1 MTLNERKI
9 KKGVAMNKMN
19 QIKNNIGNV
28 SYQSERRK
36 NLFEEYTIHFDDYE
50 PEEPKKKQKKEKK
63 QIKIEK
69 KKDIMKDI
77 LKPIE
82 STKKKI
88 IIEEVESNESDKSD
102 DKQTG
107 GGINENKTM
116 KKIFI
121 TADLKPEAKRN
132 ELIL

>member
-9 KKGVAMNKMN
+9 NKGIAMNKMN

-28 SYQSERRK
+28 SYQQERRK

-50 PEEPKKKQKKEKK
+50 PEEQKKKQKKEKK

-107 GGINENKTM
+107 GGINEKKTV

>member
-9 KKGVAMNKMN
+9 NKGIAMNKMN

-28 SYQSERRK
+28 SYQSERRN
-36 NLFEEYTIHFDDYE
+36 NLLEEYTIHFDDYE

-82 STKKKI
+82 TTKKKI

-107 GGINENKTM
+107 GGINEKKTV
-116 KKIFI
+116 KKLFI
-121 TADLKPEAKRN
+121 TANLKPEAKRN

>member
-9 KKGVAMNKMN
+9 NKGIAMNKMN
-19 QIKNNIGNV
+19 QIKNNIGNI
-28 SYQSERRK
+28 SYQLERRK

-77 LKPIE
+77 LEPIE
-82 STKKKI
+82 TTKKKI

-107 GGINENKTM
+107 GGINEKKTM
-116 KKIFI
+116 KKLFI

>member
-9 KKGVAMNKMN
+9 KKGIAMNKMN

-28 SYQSERRK
+28 SYQSGRRN
-36 NLFEEYTIHFDDYE
+36 NLLEEYTINFNDYE
-50 PEEPKKKQKKEKK
+50 PEEPKKSKKKEKK

-77 LKPIE
+77 LEPIE
-82 STKKKI
+82 PTKKKI

-107 GGINENKTM
+107 GGINEKKTM
-116 KKIFI
+116 KKLFI
-121 TADLKPEAKRN
+121 TADLKPDAKKN

>member
-9 KKGVAMNKMN
+9 KKGIAMNKMN
-19 QIKNNIGNV
+19 QIKNNIGNI
-28 SYQSERRK
+28 SYQQERRK

-77 LKPIE
+77 LEPIE
-82 STKKKI
+82 PTKKKI
-88 IIEEVESNESDKSD
+88 IIP
-102 DKQTG
+102 T
-107 GGINENKTM
+107 
-116 KKIFI
+116 
-121 TADLKPEAKRN
+121 
-132 ELIL
+132 

>member
-1 MTLNERKI
+1 MTLNEKKI
-9 KKGVAMNKMN
+9 QKGIAMNKMN

-50 PEEPKKKQKKEKK
+50 PEEPKKKQKKGKK

-107 GGINENKTM
+107 GGINEKKTV

>member
-9 KKGVAMNKMN
+9 NKGIAMNKMN

-28 SYQSERRK
+28 SYQLERRK

-50 PEEPKKKQKKEKK
+50 PETPKKKQKKEKRK
-63 QIKIEK
+63 IKIEK

-102 DKQTG
+102 NKQTG

-116 KKIFI
+116 KKLFI
-121 TADLKPEAKRN
+121 TANLKPEAKRN

>member
-1 MTLNERKI
+1 MTLNEKKI
-9 KKGVAMNKMN
+9 QKGIAMNKMN

-50 PEEPKKKQKKEKK
+50 PEEPKKRQKKEKK

-77 LKPIE
+77 LKPIK

-107 GGINENKTM
+107 GGINEKKTV

>member
-9 KKGVAMNKMN
+9 NKGIAMNKMN

-50 PEEPKKKQKKEKK
+50 PEEPKKKQKKGKK

-107 GGINENKTM
+107 GGINEKKTV

>member
-9 KKGVAMNKMN
+9 KKGIAMNKMN

-28 SYQSERRK
+28 SYQQERRK

-50 PEEPKKKQKKEKK
+50 PEEKLKKKEKRK
-63 QIKIEK
+63 IKIEK

-82 STKKKI
+82 PTKKKI
-88 IIEEVESNESDKSD
+88 IIEEVDPDKSNE
-102 DKQTG
+102 KQTG

>member
-9 KKGVAMNKMN
+9 NKGIAMNKMN
-19 QIKNNIGNV
+19 QIKNNIGNI
-28 SYQSERRK
+28 SYQLERRK

-82 STKKKI
+82 TTKKKI

-107 GGINENKTM
+107 GGINEKKTV
-116 KKIFI
+116 KKLFI
-121 TADLKPEAKRN
+121 TANLKPEAKRN

>member
-9 KKGVAMNKMN
+9 NKGIAMNKMN

-28 SYQSERRK
+28 SYQLERRK

-50 PEEPKKKQKKEKK
+50 PEEPKKKQKKGKK

-107 GGINENKTM
+107 GGINEKKTV

>member
-19 QIKNNIGNV
+19 EIKNNIGNI
-28 SYQSERRK
+28 SYQQERKK
-36 NLFEEYTIHFDDYE
+36 NIFEEYTIHFDDYE
-50 PEEPKKKQKKEKK
+50 PEEKTKKKEKRK
-63 QIKIEK
+63 IKIEK

-82 STKKKI
+82 TTKKKI
-88 IIEEVESNESDKSD
+88 IIEEVESKESDKSD

-116 KKIFI
+116 KKLFI